1 MKQNTD
7 DDREQRALRI
17 AKELFA
23 QQPDWITFFRE
34 VMGVDGLLRQLF
46 TSEELAAF
54 EQTPAYAAIQEMLA
68 TLRAKAART
77 ENGKE
82 PTRVITVR
90 LPESLHKALIMEAH
104 DRHTSMNQ
112 LCITKLLATADVEA
126 AA

>member
-1 MKQNTD
+1 MTRTQQD
-7 DDREQRALRI
+7 ALRLT
-17 AKELFA
+17 KELFA

-34 VMGVDGLLRQLF
+34 VLGVDGLLRQLF
-46 TSEELAAF
+46 MTPEELAAF
-54 EQTPAYAAIQEMLA
+54 EQTPAYAEIQQMLA
-68 TLRAKAART
+68 TLRANAART

-90 LPESLHKALIMEAH
+90 LPESLHKSLLREAWEH
-104 DRHTSMNQ
+104 STSMNQ